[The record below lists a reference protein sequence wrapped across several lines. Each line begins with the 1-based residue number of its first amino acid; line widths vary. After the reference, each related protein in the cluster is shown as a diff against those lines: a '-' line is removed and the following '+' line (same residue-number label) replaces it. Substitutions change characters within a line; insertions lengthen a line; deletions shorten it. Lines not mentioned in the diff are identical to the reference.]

1 MKFLARIDIMPHTEL
16 LDPQGKTVN
25 KNIHNIGV
33 HDVDDIRIGKHIEIT
48 LNAESEQEAR
58 DKVETSCRKL
68 LANIIM
74 ENYTFS
80 LEKL

>member
-48 LNAESEQEAR
+48 LNAESE
-58 DKVETSCRKL
+58 RKL
-68 LANIIM
+68 EI
-74 ENYTFS
+74 
-80 LEKL
+80 K